1 MGTLKLGQLKL
12 NVLSH
17 YILIFL
23 QTHHKQCP
31 QHDDIP
37 HVLFDYHQE
46 VKSGSEKN
54 LTKLKVKVQKYVE
67 KFSFYTRKGGDVT
80 RYLIFQINFT
90 IDYHYFS
97 FNTLSL
103 EAVIYILIF

>member
-1 MGTLKLGQLKL
+1 MQLIQLKL
-12 NVLSH
+12 YILTH
-17 YILIFL
+17 YILILL

-80 RYLIFQINFT
+80 RYIKFKINFT
-90 IDYHYFS
+90 MD
-97 FNTLSL
+97 N
-103 EAVIYILIF
+103 